1 MEEKLDVEHRLTTVE
16 DRSKSNAKRLDEVEK
31 RQDNLDELV
40 STVKVLAVREENVES
55 DVKEIKS
62 DVKSL
67 KDLPGKRWNAVV
79 EKVLLVVVGMI
90 VTFLLT
96 KMGL

>member
-1 MEEKLDVEHRLTTVE
+1 MDINIEHRLTAVE
-16 DRSKSNAKRLDEVEK
+16 DRSKSNQYRLGELEK

-40 STVKVLAVREENVES
+40 GTVKVLAVREEQVEN

-67 KDLPGKRWNAVV
+67 TEIPAKRWESLV
-79 EKVLLVVVGMI
+79 EKAILVIVGAVLGFILNHVG
-90 VTFLLT
+90 F
-96 KMGL
+96 